1 MAKHIPPPPDI
12 EIAAL
17 RKQTDEV
24 RNPMEAGAGTPW
36 EDRGTLGVLPA
47 FLKTCL
53 ASLTGPSSL
62 FSQIRRPETTN
73 DGRIFAIGCGMCW
86 AISLLIHRLI
96 LQWHYNRQR
105 VTAEGPSKGMAMYEI
120 DPMLFWV
127 ENALF
132 AAAAVGAVLLFIF
145 FVSRVY
151 QKMVATEVKYPTTQ
165 ALYVN
170 LFAYALGP
178 SLLAVIPIAGPV
190 LAIGWTFVLLIV
202 AGSTRLRLNAGS
214 AAVASFISMAA
225 MLLGCAA
232 AWFVLRMLVWE
243 AMTGGA
249 INSVKLPDA

>member
-1 MAKHIPPPPDI
+1 MAYEEVGLPP
-12 EIAAL
+12 EINSVVFGGEL
-17 RKQTDEV
+17 YI
-24 RNPMEAGAGTPW
+24 
-36 EDRGTLGVLPA
+36 
-47 FLKTCL
+47 
-53 ASLTGPSSL
+53 GPV
-62 FSQIRRPETTN
+62 P
-73 DGRIFAIGCGMCW
+73 
-86 AISLLIHRLI
+86 
-96 LQWHYNRQR
+96 Y
-105 VTAEGPSKGMAMYEI
+105 
-120 DPMLFWV
+120 
-127 ENALF
+127 
-132 AAAAVGAVLLFIF
+132 LLFIF

-190 LAIGWTFVLLIV
+190 LTIGWTFVLLIIGG
-202 AGSTRLRLNAGS
+202 ATRLRLNAGS

-249 INSVKLPDA
+249 INDVKLPDA